1 MFSEKEYLNAKNP
14 IMYSRKRDS
23 FMKIKRICSLFFAV
37 AMVLTC
43 LSACGKSKGGSS
55 DDDKVLFDEPVTFS
69 LLTYEHAS
77 QPWNTDAE
85 KFKEITNATNVTLD
99 INVCSIDDSKT
110 KYVATL
116 ASGQMYDITYM
127 PFTYV
132 QQYSTSLFLDITD
145 YMNNGSLDNYMRWVK
160 DDSLLEDMA
169 IDGRYYAFAG
179 VNACNYPAS
188 DEVEL
193 NGMFPVMRTDILEKN
208 NISVPTTWDEWFSVM
223 KKLKAIYPDSTPWS
237 GRAVR
242 YIYSNMEYML
252 GCQSD
257 LNFDHTKGKYVIG
270 VLEPEYR
277 SILEFEK
284 RCYDE
289 GILDPN
295 FRNSDSNSWNEGVN
309 NNKVFFWIDNDGFA
323 TSQTLSLRASNADAT
338 METIPLLTDSSGNK
352 RALKY
357 GTISHDYCYVL
368 SASSSKAEKM
378 VKFMDWCY
386 SDEGMYINNYG
397 KEGSSYTVN
406 EDGSVKIS
414 DEILQKYSGSTSNY
428 AWMSDYGLGMLA
440 FAPLSR
446 TGDSVMSFV
455 GEDIIPPA
463 SVTLKADNDAGYI
476 NARVDI
482 TPKVTDEITTSAT
495 LINNLIY
502 QKIPQFIDGSIS
514 MTEFDSFIEQI
525 KGMGAEA
532 VLEAYNK

>member
-1 MFSEKEYLNAKNP
+1 
-14 IMYSRKRDS
+14 
-23 FMKIKRICSLFFAV
+23 MKIKRICSLLCV
-37 AMVLTC
+37 VIMVLTC
-43 LSACGKSKGGSS
+43 LSACGKSGGGSS
-55 DDDKVLFDEPVTFS
+55 DSNKVLFEEPVTFS

-77 QPWNTDAE
+77 QPWNTEAE

-132 QQYSTSLFLDITD
+132 QQYSTSLFLDLTD
-145 YMNNGSLDNYMRWVK
+145 YMNNGGLDNYMRWVK
-160 DDSLLEDMA
+160 DDPLLDDMA
-169 IDGRYYAFAG
+169 IDGRHYAFAG

-188 DEVEL
+188 KDVEL
-193 NGMFPVMRTDILEKN
+193 NGMFPVMRTDVLEKN
-208 NISVPTTWDEWFSVM
+208 NIPVPTTWDEWFSVM

-257 LNFDHTKGKYVIG
+257 LNFDHTKDKYIIG

-323 TSQTLSLRASNADAT
+323 TSQTLSLRANNADAT
-338 METIPLLTDSSGNK
+338 METIPLLADSKGNK

-357 GTISHDYCYVL
+357 GTISHEQCYVL
-368 SASSSKAEKM
+368 SAASSKAEKM

-386 SDEGMYINNYG
+386 SDKGMYINNYG
-397 KEGSSYTVN
+397 KEGSSYTIN
-406 EDGSVKIS
+406 KDGSVKLS
-414 DEILQKYSGSTSNY
+414 DEILQKYSGATSNY

-455 GEDIIPPA
+455 GDNIIPPA
-463 SVTLKADNDAGYI
+463 SETLKADNDAGYI
-476 NARVDI
+476 SAKVDI

-514 MTEFDSFIEQI
+514 MTEFDSFVEQI